1 MTDAP
6 EGTGEQDR
14 SRGGARGGPSAAGP
28 GSAVGDP
35 QELNEGAGAG
45 PGGPEIPPSP
55 WTVPEFRKL
64 LPIGF
69 VVAIGFSLVIPVLP
83 AFARSFGVGL
93 ALVGLVQLVF
103 GFNRF
108 SFGIVG
114 GLVVDRFGERFATVT
129 GILIVAASSY
139 ASGLAQTFWQLVV
152 ARGIGGAG
160 SALFIGGLMN
170 RIIKIIPPRAMGRA
184 TGIWR
189 SSFLIGAGIGPLVGG
204 LLRDQLGNRAPFH
217 IYATGL
223 LLAATIAWFAM
234 NEKLERKEAQKRSPL
249 QSLRAARP
257 LFKDIRYS
265 VALLATLVGWWTLS
279 GPAQQIGTIF
289 ADEQLGFSGTKIG
302 IAFTLLSAAEIFVVL
317 VIAGPAADRYGR
329 RAVLVPSLVI
339 TFLATL
345 ALGQVDPVPN
355 LFFPLMVLIGA
366 GVAAGSAAAGGLLA
380 DSIPEGGSGTAVGVN
395 QMAGDL
401 GYMLAPS
408 ALGAVADARGYGPA
422 YVVAAIPAAVALVF
436 SLRLPK
442 ETPAG
447 ATAPGPASP
456 HALHPT
462 PEPTEPVA

>member
-1 MTDAP
+1 MTERPENPQSEDSQRDASDVAA
-6 EGTGEQDR
+6 ERASG
-14 SRGGARGGPSAAGP
+14 AGP
-28 GSAVGDP
+28 GAAVGDP
-35 QELNEGAGAG
+35 QEVPGEAAESSGEGA
-45 PGGPEIPPSP
+45 PTPPSP
-55 WTVPEFRKL
+55 WTVPEFRRL
-64 LPIGF
+64 LPIGL

-93 ALVGLVQLVF
+93 AVVGLVQFVF

-139 ASGLAQTFWQLVV
+139 ASGFAQSFWQLVI

-189 SSFLIGAGIGPLVGG
+189 ASFLIGAGVGPLVGG

-223 LLAATIAWFAM
+223 LVAATIAWFAM
-234 NEKLERKEAQKRSPL
+234 REKFERAASQKRSPL
-249 QSLRAARP
+249 EALRAARP

-302 IAFTLLSAAEIFVVL
+302 IGFTLLSAAEIAVVL
-317 VIAGPAADRYGR
+317 GIAGPAADRYGR

-339 TFLATL
+339 TLLATL
-345 ALGQVDPVPN
+345 FLGQVEPAPI

-408 ALGAVADARGYGPA
+408 ALGAVADSQGYGAA
-422 YVVAAIPAAVALVF
+422 YMVGAIPAAIALVF
-436 SLRLPK
+436 SLKLPK
-442 ETPAG
+442 ELPAD
-447 ATAPGPASP
+447 ARPKQAA
-456 HALHPT
+456 APT
-462 PEPTEPVA
+462 PQPAEPVG

>member
-1 MTDAP
+1 MTD
-6 EGTGEQDR
+6 EDG
-14 SRGGARGGPSAAGP
+14 RGPGP

-35 QELNEGAGAG
+35 RELDDVAEGPSGKSPQNAG
-45 PGGPEIPPSP
+45 PEPPSP
-55 WTVPEFRKL
+55 WTVPEFRRL
-64 LPIGF
+64 LPIGMT
-69 VVAIGFSLVIPVLP
+69 VAVGFSLVIPVLP

-114 GLVVDRFGERFATVT
+114 GLIVDRFGERFATVT
-129 GILIVAASSY
+129 GILVVAASSY
-139 ASGLAQTFWQLVV
+139 ACGFAQSFWQLVI

-170 RIIKIIPPRAMGRA
+170 RILKIIPPRAMGRA

-189 SSFLIGAGIGPLVGG
+189 SSFLIGAGIGPLIGG
-204 LLRDQLGNRAPFH
+204 TLRDQLGNRAPFH

-234 NEKLERKEAQKRSPL
+234 RAKLTGKKAEKRSPL
-249 QSLRAARP
+249 EALRAARP
-257 LFKDIRYS
+257 LFRDVRYT

-289 ADEQLGFSGTKIG
+289 AEEQLGFSGTKIG

-329 RAVLVPSLVI
+329 RAVLVPSLVV
-339 TFLATL
+339 TL
-345 ALGQVDPVPN
+345 AATVALGHVEGMSI
-355 LFFPLMVLIGA
+355 LFFPLMALIGA

-408 ALGAVADARGYGPA
+408 AIGAVAESWGYGVAYLVGALPA
-422 YVVAAIPAAVALVF
+422 GVALLF
-436 SLRLPK
+436 SLRLPARAA
-442 ETPAG
+442 PA
-447 ATAPGPASP
+447 AREVAAPPA
-456 HALHPT
+456 
-462 PEPTEPVA
+462 ENIEPVT

>member
-1 MTDAP
+1 MT
-6 EGTGEQDR
+6 ERER
-14 SRGGARGGPSAAGP
+14 RGAGP

-35 QELNEGAGAG
+35 RELDDLADTSAGSEAG
-45 PGGPEIPPSP
+45 GEPPSP
-55 WTVPEFRKL
+55 WTVPEFRRL
-64 LPIGF
+64 LPIGMT
-69 VVAIGFSLVIPVLP
+69 VAVGFSLVIPVLP

-129 GILIVAASSY
+129 GILVVAASSY
-139 ASGLAQTFWQLVV
+139 ASGFAQSFWQLVI

-189 SSFLIGAGIGPLVGG
+189 SSFLIGAGIGPLIGG
-204 LLRDQLGNRAPFH
+204 TLRDQLGNRAPFH

-223 LLAATIAWFAM
+223 LLSATIAWFAM
-234 NEKLERKEAQKRSPL
+234 REKLTGKKAEKRSPL
-249 QSLRAARP
+249 EALRAARP
-257 LFKDIRYS
+257 LFRDVRYT

-289 ADEQLGFSGTKIG
+289 AEEQLGFSGTKIG
-302 IAFTLLSAAEIFVVL
+302 MAFTLLSAAEIFVVL

-329 RAVLVPSLVI
+329 RAVLVPSLVL
-339 TFLATL
+339 TLGATI
-345 ALGQVDPVPN
+345 ALGQVEAMSF
-355 LFFPLMVLIGA
+355 LFFPLMALIGA

-408 ALGAVADARGYGPA
+408 AIGAVAESRGYGAA
-422 YVVAAIPAAVALVF
+422 YVVGALPAAIALVF
-436 SLRLPK
+436 SLRLPSH
-442 ETPAG
+442 EVPPAREVV
-447 ATAPGPASP
+447 APA
-456 HALHPT
+456 A
-462 PEPTEPVA
+462 ENIEPVT

>member
-1 MTDAP
+1 MTDGDDRAP
-6 EGTGEQDR
+6 
-14 SRGGARGGPSAAGP
+14 GP

-35 QELNEGAGAG
+35 RELPEVDDRAGSAASEAA
-45 PGGPEIPPSP
+45 PPEPPSP
-55 WTVPEFRKL
+55 WTVPEFRRL
-64 LPIGF
+64 LPIGMT
-69 VVAIGFSLVIPVLP
+69 VAVGFSLVIPVLP

-114 GLVVDRFGERFATVT
+114 GLVVDRFGERFSTVT

-139 ASGLAQTFWQLVV
+139 ASGFAQSFWQLVV

-189 SSFLIGAGIGPLVGG
+189 SSFLIGAGIGPLIGG
-204 LLRDQLGNRAPFH
+204 TLRDQLGNRAPFH

-223 LLAATIAWFAM
+223 LVAATIAWFAM
-234 NEKLERKEAQKRSPL
+234 REKLAGKKAEKRSPL
-249 QSLRAARP
+249 ESLRAARP
-257 LFKDIRYS
+257 LFKDVRYT

-289 ADEQLGFSGTKIG
+289 ADEQLAFSGTKIG

-329 RAVLVPSLVI
+329 RAVLVPSLLL
-339 TFLATL
+339 TFGATL
-345 ALGQVDPVPN
+345 ALGQVEGASF
-355 LFFPLMVLIGA
+355 LFFPLMALIGA

-408 ALGAVADARGYGPA
+408 AIGFVAETQGYGAA
-422 YVVAAIPAAVALVF
+422 YLVGAIPAGIALVF
-436 SLRLPK
+436 SLRLPAH
-442 ETPAG
+442 ETPA
-447 ATAPGPASP
+447 AREVAAP
-456 HALHPT
+456 
-462 PEPTEPVA
+462 PTEHVEPVT

>member
-1 MTDAP
+1 MTEDTPRTSA
-6 EGTGEQDR
+6 GEPQA
-14 SRGGARGGPSAAGP
+14 SP

-35 QELNEGAGAG
+35 PELSGDAPA
-45 PGGPEIPPSP
+45 PGGNDGTPPSP
-55 WTVPEFRKL
+55 WTVTEFRRL
-64 LPIGF
+64 LPIGL

-93 ALVGLVQLVF
+93 AVVGLVQFVF

-108 SFGIVG
+108 SFGIIG
-114 GLVVDRFGERFATVT
+114 GLVVDRYGERNATVT

-139 ASGLAQTFWQLVV
+139 ASGFAQSFWQLVV

-217 IYATGL
+217 IYATAL
-223 LLAATIAWFAM
+223 LAAATIAWFAM
-234 NEKLERKEAQKRSPL
+234 SEKLGTKRASQKRSPL
-249 QSLRAARP
+249 EALRAARP

-302 IAFTLLSAAEIFVVL
+302 IGFTLLSAAEIFVVL

-339 TFLATL
+339 TLLATL
-345 ALGQVDPVPN
+345 ALGQVEPAPN

-422 YVVAAIPAAVALVF
+422 YIVAAVPAAIALVF
-436 SLRLPK
+436 SLKLPK
-442 ETPAG
+442 ERPAAKRSSKATEG
-447 ATAPGPASP
+447 AKDPSP
-456 HALHPT
+456 HAA
-462 PEPTEPVA
+462 PEPTEPVV

>member
-1 MTDAP
+1 MTD
-6 EGTGEQDR
+6 ED
-14 SRGGARGGPSAAGP
+14 GPRPGP

-35 QELNEGAGAG
+35 RELEDVTDSSSAS
-45 PGGPEIPPSP
+45 PEEVEPPSP
-55 WTVPEFRKL
+55 WTVPEFRRL
-64 LPIGF
+64 LPIGMT
-69 VVAIGFSLVIPVLP
+69 VAVGFSLVIPVLP

-108 SFGIVG
+108 SFGIIG

-129 GILIVAASSY
+129 GILVVAASSY
-139 ASGLAQTFWQLVV
+139 ACGFAQSFWQLVV

-189 SSFLIGAGIGPLVGG
+189 SSFLIGAGIGPLIGG
-204 LLRDQLGNRAPFH
+204 TLRDTLGNRAPFH

-223 LLAATIAWFAM
+223 LLSAAIAWFAM
-234 NEKLERKEAQKRSPL
+234 RERLAGKKAEKRSPIEA
-249 QSLRAARP
+249 LRAARP
-257 LFKDIRYS
+257 LFRDIRYT

-289 ADEQLGFSGTKIG
+289 AEEQLQFSGTKIG
-302 IAFTLLSAAEIFVVL
+302 MAFTLLSVAEIFVVL

-339 TFLATL
+339 TLAATI
-345 ALGQVDPVPN
+345 ALGHVEAVSF
-355 LFFPLMVLIGA
+355 LFFPLMALIGA

-401 GYMLAPS
+401 GYMLAPT
-408 ALGAVADARGYGPA
+408 AIGAVAESRGYGAA
-422 YVVAAIPAAVALVF
+422 YFVGALPAAVALVF
-436 SLRLPK
+436 SLRLPAHD
-442 ETPAG
+442 TPAARG
-447 ATAPGPASP
+447 VVTPTAE
-456 HALHPT
+456 HV
-462 PEPTEPVA
+462 EPV